1 LQFTMNEFLANP
13 FNLSQTSNRFPTA
26 AITYTFRPF
35 SLSSYISS
43 ILYKIPATYVF
54 CKVAVTSFNILAF
67 VNLSIFLLSLCHIF
81 RSDLWIQGSFA
92 IVLFITG
99 RYSSGNSVL
108 FIVSHLSSSWNHV
121 KYLYIKDFIYKFIR
135 KIMIY
140 YYIKKVLTQRI
151 HLPKYYYLPLYF
163 SHLSRY
169 L

>member
-1 LQFTMNEFLANP
+1 MFHLKIKNFFIQIKTHKFTIYILYFTQECD
-13 FNLSQTSNRFPTA
+13 
-26 AITYTFRPF
+26 
-35 SLSSYISS
+35 ISS

-54 CKVAVTSFNILAF
+54 CRVAVTSFSILAF

-92 IVLFITG
+92 IVLFIMG

-121 KYLYIKDFIYKFIR
+121 KCLYIKKDFIYKYIIYKFIW

-140 YYIKKVLTQRI
+140 YYIKKILTQRI
-151 HLPKYYYLPLYF
+151 HLPKYYYLPLYS